1 MMAEPLISI
10 ITPSFNS
17 EKYIEQCILSIKN
30 QKYKYVEHI
39 IQDGGS
45 TDNTL
50 KILEKYAGIVKSES
64 GPDRGPADAL
74 NKAFARSKGDILL
87 VLNSDDIL
95 LPFACSWAAKKF
107 KKNPD
112 YSVIYGN
119 QYIIDENGEFIKK
132 RYGDKYDF
140 EKQFCVENVIPAQ
153 TAFVQRKFFEKIGLQ
168 VDPLTD
174 LPDFDMWVN
183 LGLCSEMKY
192 YSKFLCKFRRHED
205 QISLSIDKILQARI
219 QIMNKVFQNPEVPE
233 SIKRLKDRAYAGNYH
248 WAAVESYGIN
258 KRKDGVRYL
267 LKAYQILPEY
277 RLKSPLFSVITPVKN
292 SEKYLDACIKSVLA
306 QDYRFVEHIVQDG
319 GSSDGTLDILQ
330 RYGNEV
336 DWKSEPDKGE
346 SDGLDKALKRING
359 EIIIVLNSDDLLL
372 KNSCSLIK
380 YFFTRYTEVAV
391 IYGNQFNISAE
402 GRIISASLG
411 PSPYNFER
419 MFCVESVIPAQA
431 AFINRRLFE
440 ESGLSADKTLKTCPD
455 YEIWVRLGLRYKM
468 KYINYFLG
476 KYRQHPNSSGRIAS
490 NITGMIEAKIQVI
503 DKSLNDISAFPQIR
517 GLKCRAYGGV
527 YFWAAVSALSLNKYR
542 TSLDFLKISRHY
554 YPLTNKII
562 IIVIRKLKKQLSIIR
577 HLVFTILLKSTFKF
591 RSKFGLTKQHM
602 EYLTKFLLE

>member
-1 MMAEPLISI
+1 MAEPLISI

-30 QKYKYVEHI
+30 QNYKHVEHI

-50 KILEKYAGIVKSES
+50 RIIEKYADTVNSES
-64 GPDRGPADAL
+64 GADRGPADAL
-74 NKAFARSKGDILL
+74 NKAFARSKGDIFL

-95 LPFACSWAAKKF
+95 LPFACSWAVKKF

-112 YSVIYGN
+112 YSVIYGD

-153 TAFVQRKFFEKIGLQ
+153 TAFVQRKYFEKIGLR

-174 LPDFDMWVN
+174 LPDFDMWMK

-192 YSKFLCKFRRHED
+192 YSKFLCKFRMHED
-205 QISLSIDKILQARI
+205 QISLSVEKILQARI
-219 QIMNKVFQNPEVPE
+219 EIMNKIFQNPGVPD
-233 SIKRLKDRAYAGNYH
+233 SIKKLKDRAYAGNYH
-248 WAAVESYGIN
+248 WAAVESFGIN
-258 KRKDGVRYL
+258 KRKEGVKYL

-277 RLKSPLFSVITPVKN
+277 RLKSPLFSVITPAKN
-292 SEKYLDACIKSVLA
+292 SERFLDTCIKSVLS
-306 QDYRFVEHIVQDG
+306 QDYKFVEHIIQDA
-319 GSSDGTLDILQ
+319 GSNDGTLNILKKH
-330 RYGNEV
+330 NDEV
-336 DWKSEPDKGE
+336 DWKSEPDEGE
-346 SDGLDKALKRING
+346 SDGLNKALKRANG

-380 YFFTRYTEVAV
+380 YFFRRYPDVAV
-391 IYGNQFNISAE
+391 IYGNQFNISTE
-402 GRIISASLG
+402 GRIISASVG
-411 PSPYNFER
+411 PSPFNFER
-419 MFCVESVIPAQA
+419 IFCAESVIPAQA
-431 AFINRRLFE
+431 AFIRRRLFE
-440 ESGLSADKTLKTCPD
+440 ESGLSADKTLRTCPD

-468 KYINYFLG
+468 KYINYFLA

-490 NITGMIEAKIQVI
+490 NINEMIKAKIQVI
-503 DKSLNDISAFPQIR
+503 DRSLNEISAFPQIS

-527 YFWAAVSALSLNKYR
+527 YFWAAISALSLKEYR
-542 TSLDFLKISRHY
+542 TSLDFLKISASY
-554 YPLTNKII
+554 YPLTNKVT
-562 IIVIRKLKKQLSIIR
+562 IIVFRKIKKQFSILR
-577 HLVFTILLKSTFKF
+577 HLVFKILLKGTLKF
-591 RSKFGLTKQHM
+591 RSKFGLTKQSM
-602 EYLTKFLLE
+602 EYLTRFLLE